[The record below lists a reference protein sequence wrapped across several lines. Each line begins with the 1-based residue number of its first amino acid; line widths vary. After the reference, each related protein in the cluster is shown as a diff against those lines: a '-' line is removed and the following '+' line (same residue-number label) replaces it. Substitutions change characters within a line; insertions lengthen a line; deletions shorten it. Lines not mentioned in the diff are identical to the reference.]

1 MWMRLPGWLVALG
14 IVLFTSLI
22 MALAVLGG
30 TKSDCFSVA
39 WYRLPG
45 CSMAL
50 YESLSGGLIA
60 AGGALFAGWLA
71 WSAVR
76 EQVEIERR
84 KLRADD
90 ISAQSLRAE
99 QVSRTVSELA
109 TISGEGHIL
118 LGRIGE
124 DLSGETPLAR
134 RFLELWK
141 QQVFPVAPRDWTSAL
156 TGDKI
161 WNLVSRMGGI
171 AQNLE
176 IELEHENRRN
186 GMNGNSI
193 MQQANIA
200 AEKAV
205 AELNVALE
213 GVRTMLKQQQAWL
226 SDENGRLDQMRR
238 SGQ

>member
-134 RFLELWK
+134 RFLELW
-141 QQVFPVAPRDWTSAL
+141 
-156 TGDKI
+156 
-161 WNLVSRMGGI
+161 
-171 AQNLE
+171 
-176 IELEHENRRN
+176 
-186 GMNGNSI
+186 
-193 MQQANIA
+193 
-200 AEKAV
+200 
-205 AELNVALE
+205 
-213 GVRTMLKQQQAWL
+213 
-226 SDENGRLDQMRR
+226 
-238 SGQ
+238 